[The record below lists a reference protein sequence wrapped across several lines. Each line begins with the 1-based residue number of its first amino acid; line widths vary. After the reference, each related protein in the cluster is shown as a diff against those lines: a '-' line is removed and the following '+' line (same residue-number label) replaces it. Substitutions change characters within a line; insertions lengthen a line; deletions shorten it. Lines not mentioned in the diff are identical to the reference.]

1 MKIKLLPVYL
11 LLFSVVSCSKHDQN
25 TQSFIEV
32 KPDKIES
39 LKIQTPE
46 MPDGFVLYQERLLKP
61 GESSNEQV
69 SQLWRRDSVKQDLVL
84 IEETKKIIDNP
95 QIASS
100 FQIWNPDDKNGKKGK
115 IEINI
120 IICLTDSI
128 LENKI
133 NYYTK
138 EAFASPFQCTEI
150 PIVGDK
156 SWIPEYPSQNSY
168 SIMYLKF
175 NVFVRVFVGLNNE
188 NADEIKKMTENLALK
203 IENKIAS
210 ESGT

>member
-1 MKIKLLPVYL
+1 MIKKYMFISLIFNSIIIYSLFARDEKPGKI
-11 LLFSVVSCSKHDQN
+11 
-25 TQSFIEV
+25 I
-32 KPDKIES
+32 KPDKIDS
-39 LKIQTPE
+39 LIVQILD
-46 MPDGFVLYQERLLKP
+46 MPNGFVLYSDHSVKP

-69 SQLWRRDSVKQDLVL
+69 SQLWRRDYVEQDLVL
-84 IEETKKIIDNP
+84 IKETKKIIDNP
-95 QIASS
+95 QITSS